1 MGVRHPVD
9 GYGAAGCRARP
20 RRVAPRH
27 APRAGARARIR
38 SARGHAPSIRCALRA
53 ALSNHRKGRAP
64 LKSRDP
70 PSLALTPCHARARD
84 DGHKKGAARG
94 ESHRNKV
101 PVRSPLRRSLF
112 VAPGPTYRPSTR
124 RNGPDPPHSPR
135 NRARLSRSR
144 AARRRSPAGAARARR
159 PPGRPADRA
168 AERGRQSRALP
179 IGSAS
184 QCT

>member
-1 MGVRHPVD
+1 MGARVFRRVHTCMVKCRYIPAYARVRFPMPGISVLGIRHPVD

-101 PVRSPLRRSLF
+101 PVRSP
-112 VAPGPTYRPSTR
+112 
-124 RNGPDPPHSPR
+124 
-135 NRARLSRSR
+135 
-144 AARRRSPAGAARARR
+144 
-159 PPGRPADRA
+159 
-168 AERGRQSRALP
+168 
-179 IGSAS
+179 
-184 QCT
+184 